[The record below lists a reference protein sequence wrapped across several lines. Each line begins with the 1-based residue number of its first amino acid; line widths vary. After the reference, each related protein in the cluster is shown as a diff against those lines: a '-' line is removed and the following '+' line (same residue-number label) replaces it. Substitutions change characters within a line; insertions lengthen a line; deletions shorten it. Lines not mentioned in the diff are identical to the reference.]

1 VKKTVGA
8 ISAELALKDPISTD
22 PVELQREM
30 TENYLGDLLATVESF
45 REKTNGDFFVVGI
58 TKNEKLMPNVFR
70 NYFVPRYTCPTP
82 DYDQAVYKFN
92 AKDENIEFIW
102 VIPSKDACIHLKENA
117 MYVIDEEKQ
126 LLQYVFDFADGTL
139 FELSKKL
146 NNESQHSPLLQE

>member
-1 VKKTVGA
+1 MKKTVGA